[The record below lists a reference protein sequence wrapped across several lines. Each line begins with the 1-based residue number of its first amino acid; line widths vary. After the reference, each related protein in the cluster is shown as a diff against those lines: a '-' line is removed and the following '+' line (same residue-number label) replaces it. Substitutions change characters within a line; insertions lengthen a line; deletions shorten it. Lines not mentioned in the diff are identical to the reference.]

1 MTGHHDGMSG
11 VKKEDSSALTQ
22 VSGVSNLVDDTA
34 LTGIR
39 LSEKQ
44 YTFRK
49 KKKCWLD
56 LPIVST
62 KATHINN
69 ILVRAGK
76 DVF

>member
-11 VKKEDSSALTQ
+11 VKKENSSALTQ
-22 VSGVSNLVDDTA
+22 VSGVSNLVDDNA

-49 KKKCWLD
+49 KKKVD
-56 LPIVST
+56 
-62 KATHINN
+62 
-69 ILVRAGK
+69 
-76 DVF
+76 